1 MVSCATSAVAHP
13 GWRVSLTSP
22 WPWTDGVRRA
32 RPVALSISTLRLIR
46 APPAGAPGVAATP
59 PSLRLRRS
67 FTLPPALPSIGGAV
81 AGTPYRLRCNYHV
94 MTHHDGRAS
103 CRTTQ
108 ISPSWPRAGHPCGDT
123 AVPLPAGFVCGRVH
137 RAGREPG
144 ILVGIHGAVTSWL
157 YLLPWARWYWDR
169 NSPNWPRAGYP

>member
-1 MVSCATSAVAHP
+1 MLPT
-13 GWRVSLTSP
+13 
-22 WPWTDGVRRA
+22 
-32 RPVALSISTLRLIR
+32 
-46 APPAGAPGVAATP
+46 GASGVAATP

-81 AGTPYRLRCNYHV
+81 AGTPYRLRCTYHV
-94 MTHHDGRAS
+94 MTHHDGGAS
-103 CRTTQ
+103 CHTTQ

-144 ILVGIHGAVTSWL
+144 ILVGIPRCRYQLALSAAMGAMVLGSELTKLAASRASLKGYHGAVTSWL
-157 YLLPWARWYWDR
+157 CP
-169 NSPNWPRAGYP
+169 SPIHRRSGAVTRIKPDVTKLAVSYRATL